1 MAWLVT
7 SISRRR
13 FYIAA
18 IVLLVCV
25 SPFFYDG
32 PVLALYR
39 NTHESLMYR
48 LFPSSERA
56 FAYGE
61 RHFNARNP
69 SSYDVERAAYFFG
82 KAADIDPTF
91 PYLYH
96 ELARIAFL
104 KGEFETAMA
113 LINMQIAQ
121 MGDKAP
127 NSYYI
132 RALIEGYM
140 GEYAA
145 SAKDYE
151 YFLQSHPT
159 NWAAVNDYAWVL
171 LKAER
176 SQDALAA
183 IEPVIPYWPDNPW
196 LLNTYATALYE
207 TREYTEALRAA
218 QKASIAV
225 SNLSETEWLQAY
237 PGNDPRIA
245 NRGITAFKKAVADN
259 IHSITLALA
268 SSTLQSTV
276 KP

>member
-1 MAWLVT
+1 MIRPSAAGWFSVVIIGILATVLT
-7 SISRRR
+7 SSWGPFGEMRERLIVSWEDGM
-13 FYIAA
+13 YALAPSAA
-18 IVLLVCV
+18 
-25 SPFFYDG
+25 
-32 PVLALYR
+32 
-39 NTHESLMYR
+39 
-48 LFPSSERA
+48 RA

-61 RHFNARNP
+61 RHFNARAA
-69 SSYDVERAAYFFG
+69 SVYDVERAAYFFD
-82 KAADIDPTF
+82 KAADIDPTY

-113 LINMQIAQ
+113 LIDMQIAQ

-132 RALIEGYM
+132 RALIEGYK

-151 YFLQSHPT
+151 YFLKFRPT

-171 LKAER
+171 LKAGRAEE
-176 SQDALAA
+176 AKLATA
-183 IEPVIPYWPDNPW
+183 RVLEWFPDNPW

-207 TREYTEALRAA
+207 THGYAEALQAA

-225 SNLSETEWLQAY
+225 FKLSEAEWLQAY

-245 NRGITAFKKAVADN
+245 NKGITAFKKAVEDN

-268 SSTLQSTV
+268 SSTVQSTV
-276 KP
+276 QP